1 MIYEILIKFH
11 EWGYTPFKKR
21 LKFSKMSE
29 VKSRFFCQ
37 KGSTDFQTQNLERDK
52 NDIVDWLY
60 LVQVEPGHVR
70 REGEDVVRIQQGL
83 HPQKASRCA
92 GACHRQQSYFGPG
105 IPLAVIFL

>member
-1 MIYEILIKFH
+1 MNGDISRKKTSEIQQNVR
-11 EWGYTPFKKR
+11 GKKP
-21 LKFSKMSE
+21 
-29 VKSRFFCQ
+29 FFCQ